1 MSGERSHQEPP
12 VAGPLSRWLAGLS
25 GRPQVTRIIALWL
38 VTVIVAAFFQSQN
51 SAFLTQGNLLD
62 LVRAASTL
70 GIVAMGVT
78 LVVIAG
84 ELDLSVGSTYA
95 LAPTVV
101 AVLWM
106 EQGWPLSLA
115 LPAAL
120 VCVLLAG
127 VLNGVLTVYAKIPSF
142 VVTLGTFTLIAG
154 VSLQIGRG
162 QYFTPASS
170 FRPVAPGELDFFVH
184 FGGASVAGVPAQIV
198 WLVGISLLAFVLL
211 HLSLFGFRLRAIGG
225 NETAARLSRLPVAR
239 YRIIVFALSAGLAG
253 LAGIIDFSFLQATQP
268 ASGSGLTFPVFA
280 AVIIGG
286 ASLAGGSGTVIGTL
300 TGALLLQTLA
310 NGLSLIGAGSGVQ
323 QIFTGA
329 ITIVAVGIDRWGDI
343 SSALRSAL
351 RRRRRAAR
359 QRAVAPD
366 LAETQQPP
374 AQP

>member
-1 MSGERSHQEPP
+1 MANGSTSQKDGEQDGGLKRW
-12 VAGPLSRWLAGLS
+12 LSRLAA
-25 GRPQVTRIIALWL
+25 RPAVTRVVALWL
-38 VTVIVAAFFQSQN
+38 VTIIVALVFQSQN

-106 EQGWPLSLA
+106 EQGWPLSTA

-120 VCVLLAG
+120 IVVLAAG
-127 VLNGVLTVYAKIPSF
+127 ALNGILTVYAKIPSF

-154 VSLQIGRG
+154 VSLLVGRG

-170 FRPVAPGELDFFVH
+170 FRPVAPEELDFFVH
-184 FGGASVAGVPAQIV
+184 FGGASVAGLPAQIV
-198 WLVGISLLAFVLL
+198 WLLGIAVVIFVLL

-239 YRIIVFALSAGLAG
+239 YRIIVFMFSAGLAG

-268 ASGSGLTFPVFA
+268 GASGSGLTFPVFA

-310 NGLSLIGAGSGVQ
+310 NGLSLIGAGSGIQ

-329 ITIVAVGIDRWGDI
+329 ITIIAVGIDRWADI
-343 SSALRSAL
+343 SAALRSVMRRWRGRSAATAL
-351 RRRRRAAR
+351 GEVH
-359 QRAVAPD
+359 Q
-366 LAETQQPP
+366 AERSN
-374 AQP
+374 

>member
-1 MSGERSHQEPP
+1 MAAESSGARGLW
-12 VAGPLSRWLAGLS
+12 ARWLGGLAS
-25 GRPQVTRIIALWL
+25 RPQVTRVVALWL
-38 VTVIVAAFFQSQN
+38 VTIIVAAFFQSQN

-106 EQGWPLSLA
+106 EQGWPLSIA
-115 LPAAL
+115 LPAGL
-120 VCVLLAG
+120 ICVVVAG
-127 VLNGVLTVYAKIPSF
+127 VANGVLTVYAKIPSF

-154 VSLQIGRG
+154 IGLLIGRG

-170 FRPVAPGELDFFVH
+170 FRPVAPEELDFFVH
-184 FGGASVAGVPAQIV
+184 FGGASVGGLPAQIV
-198 WLVGISLLAFVLL
+198 WLIAISLVVFVLL
-211 HLSLFGFRLRAIGG
+211 HLSLFGFRLRAVGG

-329 ITIVAVGIDRWGDI
+329 ITVIAVGIDRWSDI
-343 SSALRSAL
+343 SGAVRSAV
-351 RRRRRAAR
+351 RRRRRT
-359 QRAVAPD
+359 V
-366 LAETQQPP
+366 
-374 AQP
+374 AQPGTDAQMAGSGPSRAGR

>member
-1 MSGERSHQEPP
+1 MSDGSLQPHAPAPR
-12 VAGPLSRWLAGLS
+12 GPIGLWASRLST
-25 GRPQVTRIIALWL
+25 RPAVTRVVALWL
-38 VTVIVAAFFQSQN
+38 VTIVVALVFQSQN

-106 EQGWPLSLA
+106 EQGWPLQAA
-115 LPAAL
+115 LPTAL
-120 VCVLLAG
+120 LVVIATG

-154 VSLQIGRG
+154 LSLLVGRG

-170 FRPVAPGELDFFVH
+170 FRPVAPAELDFFVH
-184 FGGASVAGVPAQIV
+184 FGGASIAGLPAQIV
-198 WLVGISLLAFVLL
+198 WLIAIAIVVFVVL

-225 NETAARLSRLPVAR
+225 NEIAARLSRLPVAR
-239 YRIIVFALSAGLAG
+239 YRIIVFMISAGLAG

-310 NGLSLIGAGSGVQ
+310 NGLSLVGAGSGIQ

-329 ITIVAVGIDRWGDI
+329 ITIIAVGIDRWADI
-343 SSALRSAL
+343 SSAVRGLI
-351 RRRRRAAR
+351 RRRRRTITTSATSR
-359 QRAVAPD
+359 PSERS
-366 LAETQQPP
+366 T
-374 AQP
+374 

>member
-1 MSGERSHQEPP
+1 M
-12 VAGPLSRWLAGLS
+12 
-25 GRPQVTRIIALWL
+25 VTI
-38 VTVIVAAFFQSQN
+38 IVAAFFQSQN

-106 EQGWPLSLA
+106 EQGWPLSIA
-115 LPAAL
+115 LPAGL
-120 VCVLLAG
+120 ICVILAG

-154 VSLQIGRG
+154 IGLLIGRG

-170 FRPVAPGELDFFVH
+170 FRPVSPAELDFFVH

-198 WLVGISLLAFVLL
+198 WLVAVSLVVFVLL
-211 HLSLFGFRLRAIGG
+211 HLSLFGFRLRAVGG

-239 YRIIVFALSAGLAG
+239 YRIIVFSLSAGLAG

-329 ITIVAVGIDRWGDI
+329 ITVIAVGIDRWSDI
-343 SSALRSAL
+343 SSAVRSAV
-351 RRRRRAAR
+351 RRRRRT
-359 QRAVAPD
+359 AV
-366 LAETQQPP
+366 QPP
-374 AQP
+374 NDARMAAPGNSPVGQ